1 MAKKQTY
8 SFKTRRNDTVINRA
22 MIVFALLLLTVFTLL
37 SVRNWLDTGAAVSKY
52 EAYIKAVRFLPILPI
67 AVTALAAVFFI
78 KCRKENK
85 DERLKVFSSAF
96 LLSVALVFLV
106 VSVLI
111 SRYVY
116 TGYVP
121 AIVFVILVSVLYFIA
136 ISFPGSYLV
145 MTVFNAFGA
154 FAIYAFHLVSPIDS
168 PVLHYVLR
176 ALAILVAIAFI
187 VLLYKAKAGG
197 GEYRGIRILQPNS
210 DYYPAVIAASLF
222 ILFTVLGIFGIGSY
236 LIYDI
241 IIALETIIFALFY
254 AIKTLK

>member
-22 MIVFALLLLTVFTLL
+22 MIVFALLLLAVFALM
-37 SVRNWLDTGAAVSKY
+37 SVRNWLDTREAISKY
-52 EAYIKAVRFLPILPI
+52 ETYIKAIRFLPILPI
-67 AVTALAAVFFI
+67 CLSVLTGFFFI
-78 KCRKENK
+78 KNRRENV
-85 DERLKVFSSAF
+85 DERLKVFSTSF
-96 LLSVALVFLV
+96 LFSVSLVFLV
-106 VSVLI
+106 VSFLI

-154 FAIYAFHLVSPIDS
+154 FAIYAFHLVSPIGS

-176 ALAILVAIAFI
+176 ALAILVALAFI
-187 VLLYKAKAGG
+187 FVLYKAKAGG
-197 GEYRGIRILQPNS
+197 GEYRGIKILQPNS

-222 ILFTVLGIFGIGSY
+222 ILFTVLGIFGVGTY